1 MTDRMWADK
10 GEGGVRVGSEM
21 LGWMSFKEAEQV
33 REGKDG
39 SVAHIL
45 DQEVWG
51 TVVQDRNAEMHVQI
65 QGGHGRARETELGVL
80 RLWFLK

>member
-51 TVVQDRNAEMHVQI
+51 TVV
-65 QGGHGRARETELGVL
+65 
-80 RLWFLK
+80 